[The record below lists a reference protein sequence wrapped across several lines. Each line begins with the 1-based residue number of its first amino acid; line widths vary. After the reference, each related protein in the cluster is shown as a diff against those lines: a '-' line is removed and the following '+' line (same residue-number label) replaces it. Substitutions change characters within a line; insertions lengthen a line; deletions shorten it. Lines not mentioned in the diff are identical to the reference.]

1 MVTYE
6 WWREKLLIDG
16 FNAAC
21 DNIAAIFLKVGN
33 ESMSAIIFGRKEKG
47 NLPHLSYIYRK
58 SDSLGKE
65 FKTVACYVTG
75 ALLFIEVH
83 RGK

>member
-1 MVTYE
+1 M
-6 WWREKLLIDG
+6 LIDG

-33 ESMSAIIFGRKEKG
+33 ESMSAIRFWITSKG

-58 SDSLGKE
+58 SEPLGEE
-65 FKTVACYVTG
+65 FKTVTCSVTG
-75 ALLFIEVH
+75 VLFFI
-83 RGK
+83 